1 MAKKTNSKELVQ
13 VALDSHRWINTP
25 VVYTTFGANFNRFQQ
40 DVMLQV
46 SGHLQAYMKQYLDDG
61 RYLNKEKPKPIFTS
75 EVLAKGIPPVRIELS
90 NLNVGD
96 THYSDV
102 DAALDSLRSLWAK
115 KPVFDEQTGIKKGE
129 DWKPV
134 FKNVFVPESAINSEG
149 IEYQYQGSDKVN
161 DDGTVERYVP
171 KRKGGYIDVT
181 INDEVAAY
189 VFDMSRGYFNHLER
203 IAYFCNSAH
212 TSRIYLL
219 LMQYVSRGQMSAL
232 IPYMELK
239 DHLGM
244 IERKEKSDEILS
256 VKYDKFSQFC
266 KQVLD
271 VAKKDLERLSDE
283 NKTEIEFD
291 YEAIYRGM
299 RKRGNPD
306 FIKFKITRTELGKA
320 RDQRL
325 HRNQIEEPK
334 KPTPQELEP
343 SLFDGVGED
352 PVTDNTTSTPDLCGK
367 LLDELRHAYGSGQMG
382 YDYYFG
388 RRAYCQTTVVDGVK
402 TVYIAIPAF
411 GYDKLSSS
419 PNEMNR
425 IQKCVASVFGDTTVF
440 KLHRL

>member
-1 MAKKTNSKELVQ
+1 MAKKTNNKELVQ

-46 SGHLQAYMKQYLDDG
+46 SGHLQSYMKQYLDDG
-61 RYLNKEKPKPIFTS
+61 RFLSKDKPKPIFTS
-75 EVLAKGIPPVRIELS
+75 DVLANGIPPVRIELS

-115 KPVFDEQTGIKKGE
+115 KPVFDEQTGIKKGD

-134 FKNVFVPESAINSEG
+134 FKNVFVPESAISSEG

-161 DDGTVERYVP
+161 EDGTVERYVP

-271 VAKKDLERLSDE
+271 VAQKDLKRLSDE

-325 HRNQIEEPK
+325 HRNQIEPEPK
-334 KPTPQELEP
+334 KPAEQVLEP
-343 SLFDGVGED
+343 SLFDGVGEEPD
-352 PVTDNTTSTPDLCGK
+352 YEAQILSALRSTFGN
-367 LLDELRHAYGSGQMG
+367 GQQG

-388 RRAYCQTTVVDGVK
+388 KRA
-402 TVYIAIPAF
+402 
-411 GYDKLSSS
+411 
-419 PNEMNR
+419 R
-425 IQKCVASVFGDTTVF
+425 ASVCDDQSQVVLAVPASVNDSV
-440 KLHRL
+440 KSSAMVMEKIHRSVVEVIGHDAEVLVVPLS